1 MSELNLNISKAQE
14 AWDEATNAYSR
25 RPNAENWQRFLECKR
40 IVLSLKEPIVR
51 DLRTPE
57 KKTDDKI
64 YDFLLSLYPQIIES
78 KKIMRECNITKD
90 KMRHGL
96 LKLLDQ
102 GKIEKIKTGYYQAI
116 KE

>member
-1 MSELNLNISKAQE
+1 MNLIQAQKK
-14 AWDEATNAYSR
+14 WDEATNAYNR

-40 IVLSLKEPIVR
+40 IVLSLREPLVR

-78 KKIMRECNITKD
+78 KEIMRGCNITKD

-102 GKIEKIKTGYYQAI
+102 GKIEKIKTGYYQS
-116 KE
+116 KLGEKV

>member
-1 MSELNLNISKAQE
+1 MNLDQAQE

-40 IVLSLKEPIVR
+40 IVLSLREPVIKES
-51 DLRTPE
+51 LMPE
-57 KKTDDKI
+57 KKKEIKETADNKI

-78 KKIMRECNITKD
+78 KEIMRECNITKD

-102 GKIEKIKTGYYQAI
+102 GKIEKIKTGYYQI
-116 KE
+116 KK